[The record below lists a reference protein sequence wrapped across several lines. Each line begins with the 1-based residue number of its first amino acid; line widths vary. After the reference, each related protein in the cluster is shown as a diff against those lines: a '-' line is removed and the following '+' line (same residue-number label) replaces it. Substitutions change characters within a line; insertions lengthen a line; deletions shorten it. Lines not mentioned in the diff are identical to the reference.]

1 MVRLSISDIPLLRQ
15 LLYQTFAC
23 LYTFFSFWKTYVSFW
38 KTYVSFWESTVAS
51 FGSGMQISQ
60 RWIGVPRAWNFSS

>member
-38 KTYVSFWESTVAS
+38 ESAVAS

>member
-23 LYTFFSFWKTYVSFW
+23 LYTFFSFW

>member
-38 KTYVSFWESTVAS
+38 ESADAS